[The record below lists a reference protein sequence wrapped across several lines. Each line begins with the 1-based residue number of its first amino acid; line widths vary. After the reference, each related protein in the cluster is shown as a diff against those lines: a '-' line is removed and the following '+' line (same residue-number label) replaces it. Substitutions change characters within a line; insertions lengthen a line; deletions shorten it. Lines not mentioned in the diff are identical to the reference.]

1 MFSVNAIF
9 APQNCPMTP
18 LNPSLINIVRIIQK
32 YIDYSYAPKP
42 DYFQQKQPFM
52 SDALVCLQMGDVFMQ
67 EKNYP
72 PAADAFKRAIDMD
85 PGFARSYY
93 CMGNLYRE
101 VKQQVEALKYYN
113 KAIELDDSDADF
125 YNNRG
130 LLSYEMSNPA
140 EAESNFLKAIE
151 LDPKNGLFLNN
162 LGVLHQCLNQL
173 ERAHI
178 IYLQAICVDPEYASS
193 YCNIGNVYTAL
204 GNQQK
209 ALEYY
214 EQAILHWPNWA
225 DAYNAKCLCL
235 LLMGQYEEGWRLQEW
250 RWETAKYKPFTPGTQ
265 DGKLWL
271 GEESIADK
279 TILIQSEQGLG
290 DILQFCRYLPVLA
303 ELGAKIIF
311 RTDKTL
317 IELMH
322 SLNLKM
328 EVIPM
333 EAQTPKVDYYSPLL
347 SLPLIFK
354 TTLGN
359 IPSGSKPYLFAD
371 PKKASY
377 WKNRIQKQSSNKK
390 LRVGLVWAG
399 APRPQELSYRGLNSR
414 RDIHIKTLMPLL
426 QDGMES
432 MEFYSLQ
439 KGRPAQAQLQELD
452 SVIRNNITDWTDELN
467 DFADTAALIE
477 NLDVVVS
484 VDTSTVHVAGA
495 IGKPVFMLNRKDTCW
510 RWLERGEHS
519 PWYPS
524 VTVFRQS
531 EMLQWDDVIQNVVLR
546 LRELKPS
553 KITS

>member
-1 MFSVNAIF
+1 
-9 APQNCPMTP
+9 MTP
-18 LNPSLINIVRIIQK
+18 LNPSLINIGRIIQK

-130 LLSYEMSNPA
+130 LLSYEMGNPA
-140 EAESNFLKAIE
+140 EAEVNFLKAIE

-173 ERAHI
+173 ERAQELF
-178 IYLQAICVDPEYASS
+178 LQAIDVDPTYSTS
-193 YCNIGNVYTAL
+193 YHNLGIVHSVL
-204 GNQQK
+204 GNQAK
-209 ALEYY
+209 AIEYY
-214 EQAILHWPNWA
+214 DLAMHYLPDWPEAANG
-225 DAYNAKCLCL
+225 KCISL
-235 LLMGQYEEGWRLQEW
+235 LLMGQYEEGWRLQER
-250 RWETAKYKPFTPGTQ
+250 RWEIKYNPFPNGTPK
-265 DGKLWL
+265 GKLWL
-271 GEESIADK
+271 GEEPIAGK

-290 DILQFCRYLPVLA
+290 DMLQFCRYLPLLTD
-303 ELGAKIIF
+303 LGAKVIF
-311 RTDKTL
+311 RTDKSL
-317 IELMH
+317 IELSR
-322 SLNLKM
+322 SLKP
-328 EVIPM
+328 EIQIVPM
-333 EAQTPKVDYYSPLL
+333 DAPDPEAEYYCPIL
-347 SLPLIFK
+347 SLPLVFK
-354 TTLGN
+354 TTLEN
-359 IPSGSKPYLFAD
+359 IPSSNESYLQAD
-371 PKKASY
+371 PQKSSY
-377 WKNRIQKQSSNKK
+377 WKKRIAEHSSGNK
-390 LRVGLVWAG
+390 LRVGIVWAG

-414 RDIHIKTLMPLL
+414 RDIHIKTLIPLL

-439 KGRPAQAQLQELD
+439 KGAAQAQLQELD
-452 SVIRNNITDWTDELN
+452 SVLRNNITDWTGELN
-467 DFADTAALIE
+467 DFADTAALVE

-510 RWLERGEHS
+510 RWLETGEHS
-519 PWYPS
+519 PWYSS

-531 EMLQWDDVIQNVVLR
+531 EMLQWDDVIQNVISR